1 MGSHR
6 VGHDWSDLAG
16 AAAFSPKFS
25 LNIWKFLV
33 HILLKPHLENF
44 EHYFASMWDECN
56 CVIVWTFFGIAF
68 LWDWNENWASSAS
81 WWWTGKPGVLQFM
94 GSKWVVHDW
103 ATELNWFSP
112 RARHPGVKWAL
123 GNITMNKAS
132 GSDRIPAKLFK
143 ILKDEAVKV
152 LHSICQQ
159 IWKTQQWH
167 RTGQGQFSFQSQN
180 TEMPKNVQATI
191 QLCLFHMLA
200 R

>member
-1 MGSHR
+1 MQLCG
-6 VGHDWSDLAG
+6 
-16 AAAFSPKFS
+16 S
-25 LNIWKFLV
+25 LNILWHCLSLGLEWKLSKLRELV
-33 HILLKPHLENF
+33 IDRGAWSATVHGFKK
-44 EHYFASMWDECN
+44 SRTW
-56 CVIVWTFFGIAF
+56 VS
-68 LWDWNENWASSAS
+68 NW
-81 WWWTGKPGVLQFM
+81 
-94 GSKWVVHDW
+94 
-103 ATELNWFSP
+103 TELNWFSP
-112 RARHPGVKWAL
+112 RARHPGVKWPL

-143 ILKDEAVKV
+143 ILRDEAVKV